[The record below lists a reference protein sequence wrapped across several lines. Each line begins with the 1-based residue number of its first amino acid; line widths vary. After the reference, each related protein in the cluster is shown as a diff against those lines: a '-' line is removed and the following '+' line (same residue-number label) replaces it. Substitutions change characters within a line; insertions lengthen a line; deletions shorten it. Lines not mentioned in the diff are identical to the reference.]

1 MLDLYVIQCSP
12 ETIDELHSQKSVDRD
27 IINQSDDHGGY
38 FLLKAG
44 KQSALCVAVDD
55 RLQLA
60 NVPND
65 LNFQGARP
73 YDAPQTCFF
82 HSMKTFD
89 LTVCLGLAGSGKTY
103 LALCYALH
111 RLFKEDKRIILLK
124 SSALVGHQ
132 KSNVVGLVSGGIRE
146 KIDPIIGSYI
156 QHFNKILGK
165 SADHFLYQW
174 EEEKKVEFYPIELVR
189 GMNFENC
196 IVIVDECQNIRMH
209 ELLSLVS
216 RVADDSQL
224 ILLGDPRQ
232 IDSGQRWRETGI
244 AQLIKSDAFYN
255 SPYAKGIML
264 EKTYRGVLAELVDD
278 VMVEL
283 LGSLDEEEERLKL

>member
-1 MLDLYVIQCSP
+1 MLNLIVVQTSP
-12 ETIDELHSQKSVDRD
+12 NHIDELYKNKRIDRD
-27 IINQSDDHGGY
+27 IVPASNDHGGY
-38 FLLKAG
+38 FLLKCES
-44 KQSALCVAVDD
+44 QSALAVAIDD
-55 RLQLA
+55 ELHLA
-60 NVPND
+60 SVPND
-65 LNFQGARP
+65 VAFQGARP
-73 YDAPQTCFF
+73 YDAPQTCLF
-82 HSMKTFD
+82 HAMRTFD

-103 LALCYALH
+103 LAMCYALH
-111 RLFKEDKRIILLK
+111 RLFKDNMRLILLK
-124 SSALVGHQ
+124 SSTLVGAQ

-196 IVIVDECQNIRMH
+196 IVIVDECQNIRLH
-209 ELLSLVS
+209 EILSLVS

-232 IDSGQRWRETGI
+232 IDTGQRWHETGV
-244 AQLIKSDAFYN
+244 AQLCKSDAFFN
-255 SPYAKGIML
+255 SPYAQGIML

-278 VMVEL
+278 VMDEVMGT
-283 LGSLDEEEERLKL
+283 LGEEEERLGV

>member
-1 MLDLYVIQCSP
+1 MLDLIHVISSP
-12 ETIDELHSQKSVDRD
+12 DTLDTLYKNKFIDRD
-27 IINQSDDHGGY
+27 ILDPMDDHGGY

-55 RLQLA
+55 KLQL
-60 NVPND
+60 VHIPKD
-65 LNFQGARP
+65 LTYQGARP

-82 HSMKTFD
+82 HSLRTFD

-103 LALCYALH
+103 LALCYAIH
-111 RLFKEDKRIILLK
+111 QLFKQEKRIILLK
-124 SSALVGHQ
+124 SSTLVGHQ

-196 IVIVDECQNIRMH
+196 IVIVDECQNIRLH

-232 IDSGQRWRETGI
+232 IDSGQRWKETGI
-244 AQLIKSDAFYN
+244 AQLLKSDAFYN
-255 SPYAKGIML
+255 SPDVQGIML

-278 VMVEL
+278 VMTEL
-283 LGSLDEEEERLKL
+283 LGSLDEEEERLGL

>member
-1 MLDLYVIQCSP
+1 MLNLVVVQTSP
-12 ETIDELHSQKSVDRD
+12 NHINELHKNKRIDRD
-27 IINQSDDHGGY
+27 IVPTNEDHGGY
-38 FLLKAG
+38 FLLKSG
-44 KQSALCVAVDD
+44 SQSALAVAIGEE
-55 RLQLA
+55 LHLA
-60 NVPND
+60 SVPND
-65 LNFQGARP
+65 VAYQGARP

-82 HSMKTFD
+82 HSMRTFD

-103 LALCYALH
+103 LALCYAIH
-111 RLFKEDKRIILLK
+111 KLFKEEKRIILLK
-124 SSALVGHQ
+124 SSALVGSQ

-146 KIDPIIGSYI
+146 KIDPIIGSYM

-196 IVIVDECQNIRMH
+196 IVIVDECQNIRLH

-232 IDSGQRWRETGI
+232 IDSGQRWDETGI
-244 AQLIKSDAFYN
+244 AQLVKSDAFFD
-255 SPYAKGIML
+255 SADVQGIML
-264 EKTYRGVLAELVDD
+264 EKTYRGVLAELVDNIMEE
-278 VMVEL
+278 V
-283 LGSLDEEEERLKL
+283 LGAL